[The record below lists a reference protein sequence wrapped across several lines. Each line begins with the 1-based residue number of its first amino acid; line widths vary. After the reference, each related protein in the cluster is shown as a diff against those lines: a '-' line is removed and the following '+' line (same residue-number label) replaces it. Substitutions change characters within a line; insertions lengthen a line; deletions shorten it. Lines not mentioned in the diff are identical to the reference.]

1 MKEKGRRGEGKNKNL
16 GRDRERER
24 GSDVDRVE
32 GGMRSFVEPI
42 NFPGQASP

>member
-1 MKEKGRRGEGKNKNL
+1 MKEKGRRGEGKNEKSWE
-16 GRDRERER
+16 RQRER